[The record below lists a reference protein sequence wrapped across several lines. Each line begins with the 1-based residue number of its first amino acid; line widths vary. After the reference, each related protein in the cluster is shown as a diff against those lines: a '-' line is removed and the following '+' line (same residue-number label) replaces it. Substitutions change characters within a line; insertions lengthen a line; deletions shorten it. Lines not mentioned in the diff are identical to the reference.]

1 VALPPLGAANVGVW
15 HFTPASREYP
25 AVTDDQP
32 HENFTG
38 VVRGDVDLSWQSTP
52 GTSFAKITLEQY
64 VQSAIVSVGTD
75 GTLVLSINFRSVAS
89 LLSLELSLEYATD
102 NYLFQNLILTGAW
115 QNWTQQVN
123 VASNTLRLAMI
134 GSQAVGTEEIGLEF
148 HFRTANKKSV
158 SSIIKLNQFRV
169 NNLPWLEGDFQIPVT
184 LAFDLPR
191 QFKLDQN
198 YPNPVET
205 ETYFPFELPVPETVG
220 LKIYNLLGQEILQ
233 LLEQPMPAGQH
244 RFHWFQSGLNATRLP
259 AGIYYYQIQAGQ
271 YKAARKF
278 IILP

>member
-1 VALPPLGAANVGVW
+1 
-15 HFTPASREYP
+15 
-25 AVTDDQP
+25 
-32 HENFTG
+32 

-75 GTLVLSINFRSVAS
+75 GTLVLSINFRPVAS

-102 NYLFQNLILTGAW
+102 NYLFQKLILTGAW

-123 VASNTLRLAMI
+123 VASNTLRLATI
-134 GSQAVGTEEIGLEF
+134 GSQAVRTEEIGFEF
-148 HFRTANKKSV
+148 HFRTTNKKSV
-158 SSIIKLNQFRV
+158 SSIIKLNQFRI
-169 NNLPWLEGDFQIPVT
+169 NNLPRLEGDFQIPVT

-244 RFHWFQSGLNATRLP
+244 RFHWLQSGLNATRLP